1 MDKMSAL
8 TMFVATAEHGNF
20 SRAADVLGKT
30 PSALT
35 KAVAQ
40 LEDELGT
47 RLFDR
52 TTRRM
57 ALTEAGRIYLDGA
70 RQALMQLQLAC
81 EGVEQLK
88 YELSGGLRITAPPSF
103 APAFL
108 NEVCCRFL
116 DAHPQVHLEVDLSD
130 SYDDPVDGGYDLAL
144 RDGPIDLPGVIAQP
158 IVENQVVLCASPAYL
173 ARKGKEV
180 SLDNYQQHEWL
191 IFRHPLLN
199 RHFWWV
205 KQGDRRIRLTQPN
218 PRVASDNYDFLL
230 ACLLKGQG
238 LQFLPQWSAA
248 AYLARGELVEVMPE
262 YWREPSAFG
271 PWIYVL
277 YLAHR
282 RSTRKVKVF
291 IEFLKAHWRPL
302 SQGTNENG
310 SATDMAPTLR

>member
-8 TMFVATAEHGNF
+8 TMFVATAEQGNF
-20 SRAADVLGKT
+20 SRAADLLGKT

-40 LEDELGT
+40 LEEELGT

-57 ALTEAGRIYLDGA
+57 ALTEAGRIYLEGA
-70 RQALMQLQLAC
+70 RQALQH
-81 EGVEQLK
+81 
-88 YELSGGLRITAPPSF
+88 ELRGDLRITAPPSF

-108 NEVCCRFL
+108 NQVCCRFL
-116 DAHPQVHLEVDLSD
+116 TAHPQVKLEVDLSD
-130 SYDDPVDGGYDLAL
+130 NFEDPVDGGYDLAL

-158 IVENQVVLCASPAYL
+158 VVENQMLLCASPTYL
-173 ARKGKEV
+173 ARKGEDV
-180 SLDNYQQHEWL
+180 SLENYQQHDWL

-205 KQGDRRIRLTQPN
+205 KQGEQRIRLTQPT

-230 ACLLKGQG
+230 ACLLDGQG
-238 LQFLPQWSAA
+238 LQFIPQWSAA
-248 AYLARGELVEVMPE
+248 PYLARGELVELMPQ

-271 PWIYVL
+271 PWVYVL

-282 RSTRKVKVF
+282 RNTRKVKVF
-291 IEFLKAHWRPL
+291 IQYLKAHW
-302 SQGTNENG
+302 QEQQ
-310 SATDMAPTLR
+310 A

>member
-1 MDKMSAL
+1 MSAL
-8 TMFVATAEHGNF
+8 TMFVATAEQGNF
-20 SRAADVLGKT
+20 SRAADMIGKT

-40 LEDELGT
+40 LEEELGT

-57 ALTEAGRIYLDGA
+57 ALTEAGHIYLEGA
-70 RQALMQLQLAC
+70 RQALMQLQLAS
-81 EGVEQLK
+81 EGVEQLQH
-88 YELSGGLRITAPPSF
+88 ELRGGLRITAPPSF

-108 NEVCCRFL
+108 NEVCCRYL
-116 DAHPQVHLEVDLSD
+116 RDHPQVHLEVDLSD
-130 SYDDPVDGGYDLAL
+130 TYADLVDGSYDLAL

-158 IVENQVVLCASPAYL
+158 LVENRMLLCASPTYL
-173 ARKGKEV
+173 KRKGKEV
-180 SLDNYQQHEWL
+180 TLDNYQQHDWL

-205 KQGDRRIRLTQPN
+205 TQGDQRIRLTQPT

-230 ACLLKGQG
+230 ACLLDGQG

-248 AYLARGELVEVMPE
+248 PYLARGELVELMPE

-271 PWIYVL
+271 PWIHVL

-282 RSTRKVKVF
+282 RSMRKVKVF
-291 IEFLKAHWRPL
+291 IEYLKAHWQER
-302 SQGTNENG
+302 E
-310 SATDMAPTLR
+310 

>member
-20 SRAADVLGKT
+20 SRAADILGKT

-40 LEDELGT
+40 LEAELGT

-57 ALTEAGRIYLDGA
+57 ALTEAGRIYLEGA
-70 RQALMQLQLAC
+70 RQALMQLQLAT
-81 EGVEQLK
+81 EGVEQLQH
-88 YELSGGLRITAPPSF
+88 ELRGGLRITAPPSF

-116 DAHPQVHLEVDLSD
+116 SAHPQVQLEVNLSD
-130 SYDDPVDGGYDLAL
+130 IFEDPVDGGYDLAL

-158 IVENQVVLCASPAYL
+158 IVENRVLLCASPTYL
-173 ARKGKEV
+173 ARKGADVCLE
-180 SLDNYQQHEWL
+180 NYQQHDWL

-205 KQGDRRIRLTQPN
+205 KQGEQRIRLMQPT
-218 PRVASDNYDFLL
+218 PRLASDNYDFLL
-230 ACLLKGQG
+230 ACLLDGQG
-238 LQFLPQWSAA
+238 LQFLPQWSAGP
-248 AYLARGELVEVMPE
+248 YLARGELVELMPE
-262 YWREPSAFG
+262 YWREPGAFG

-282 RSTRKVKVF
+282 RSTRKVRVF
-291 IEFLKAHWRPL
+291 IEYLKDYWQESTPL
-302 SQGTNENG
+302 G
-310 SATDMAPTLR
+310 LRKNNASL